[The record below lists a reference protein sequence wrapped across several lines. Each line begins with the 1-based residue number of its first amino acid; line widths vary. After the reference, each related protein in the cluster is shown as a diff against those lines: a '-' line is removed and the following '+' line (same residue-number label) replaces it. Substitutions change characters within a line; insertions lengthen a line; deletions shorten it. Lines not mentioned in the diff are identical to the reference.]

1 MNWFE
6 AFLLTCVVEL
16 PIVALCANKAK
27 RRRAA
32 TDSLGA
38 NLVTHPTA
46 WYLANSIMVSWYAVE
61 LGVLIAEILIYR
73 TVTRLTWRRAI
84 AAATLANGIT
94 AALSFVV

>member
-1 MNWFE
+1 MNWYE
-6 AFLLTCVVEL
+6 AFLLTCAVEL
-16 PIVALCANKAK
+16 PIVAFCANKAR

-46 WYLANSIMVSWYAVE
+46 WYLANSLMMSWHAVE
-61 LGVLIAEILIYR
+61 LGVLAAEILIYR
-73 TVTRLTWRRAI
+73 TITGLTWIRAI